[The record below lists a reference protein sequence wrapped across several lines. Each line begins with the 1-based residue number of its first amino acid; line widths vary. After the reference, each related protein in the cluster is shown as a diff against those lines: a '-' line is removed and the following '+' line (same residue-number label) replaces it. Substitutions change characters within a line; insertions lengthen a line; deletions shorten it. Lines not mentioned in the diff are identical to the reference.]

1 MRRSVNN
8 RPTVAAVL
16 LASRDSAYPRFAS
29 PSATMALWRV
39 LPVLAA
45 VVLYCCTVTVH
56 GQSYVPEPVPFNRC
70 PPGQRLLSIGS
81 SDASNITLF
90 SDGAN
95 LIPRTGGYVAI
106 TPITL
111 HDQRAFGVTLY
122 QMALALN
129 DNRFL
134 QDELGQPARV
144 RLGIYLYQEPENNTE
159 WFDLAVLIAQTDLI
173 TVRRRRHTP
182 ADA

>member
-1 MRRSVNN
+1 MRG
-8 RPTVAAVL
+8 L
-16 LASRDSAYPRFAS
+16 L
-29 PSATMALWRV
+29 
-39 LPVLAA
+39 
-45 VVLYCCTVTVH
+45 VVLTALVLQCCSLVVH
-56 GQSYVPEPVPFNRC
+56 SQPYIPEPVPFSRC
-70 PPGQRLLSIGS
+70 PSGQRLLSIGFT
-81 SDASNITLF
+81 DASNATLF
-90 SDGAN
+90 PDNAN
-95 LIPRTGGYVAI
+95 QIWWTGGYVSV

-134 QDELGQPARV
+134 GQPANV

-173 TVRRRRHTP
+173 TVRHTLMTTP
-182 ADA
+182 H